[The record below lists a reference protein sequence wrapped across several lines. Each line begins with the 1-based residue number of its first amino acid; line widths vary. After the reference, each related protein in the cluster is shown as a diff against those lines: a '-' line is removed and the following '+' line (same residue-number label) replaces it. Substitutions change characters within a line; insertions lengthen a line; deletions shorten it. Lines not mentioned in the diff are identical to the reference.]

1 MKDHKATL
9 GLMKDAARKTSL
21 FLKGYKMRKFLM
33 DGKTQSAVIMQLI
46 VIGELAKK
54 VPDRAK
60 KKINLP
66 WRLIA
71 GFRGQ
76 HHGNFVGKVRPPGAR
91 ALLRRSPSRSGLRS
105 RSYFGEAGQA
115 AGYSPAFPIRK
126 AFHANKDS
134 LPRQSPPEADP
145 PSAGA

>member
-1 MKDHKATL
+1 
-9 GLMKDAARKTSL
+9 MKDAARKTSL

-71 GFRGQ
+71 GFRDLAVHQ
-76 HHGNFVGKVRPPGAR
+76 YFELDLPKVWDTATKDVPVLEKKLAQY
-91 ALLRRSPSRSGLRS
+91 LK
-105 RSYFGEAGQA
+105 
-115 AGYSPAFPIRK
+115 RK
-126 AFHANKDS
+126 
-134 LPRQSPPEADP
+134 
-145 PSAGA
+145 